1 MALRSATSVLRPVG
15 EAGSVAPRFLLDWG
29 SAPMSHDV
37 IIQLLD
43 EAIVALL
50 SMLALLAI
58 PNRKPPI
65 IFLVVFA
72 AGALF
77 HFVLRRFLHQV

>member
-1 MALRSATSVLRPVG
+1 
-15 EAGSVAPRFLLDWG
+15 
-29 SAPMSHDV
+29 MSHDV

-50 SMLALLAI
+50 SMLAFLAI

>member
-1 MALRSATSVLRPVG
+1 MPVH
-15 EAGSVAPRFLLDWG
+15 R
-29 SAPMSHDV
+29 
-37 IIQLLD
+37 LLD

-50 SMLALLAI
+50 SMVALWLI

-65 IFLVVFA
+65 VFLTVFA

-77 HFVLRRFLHQV
+77 DFLLRRYLHHL

>member
-1 MALRSATSVLRPVG
+1 MGHDTI
-15 EAGSVAPRFLLDWG
+15 VA
-29 SAPMSHDV
+29 
-37 IIQLLD
+37 LLD

-50 SMLALLAI
+50 SMLALWAI
-58 PNRKPPI
+58 PKRNPPI
-65 IFLVVFA
+65 VFLVVFA